1 MKMKS
6 RLHRYNIS
14 KPTCR
19 HGQKYSNKK
28 SISIWWCLYVISNAW
43 ATFEA
48 QFMKRLSKTVIQ
60 VNEDLKNL
68 SN

>member
-6 RLHRYNIS
+6 RLHRYNIF

-28 SISIWWCLYVISNAW
+28 KYFNMMMLIRNK
-43 ATFEA
+43 
-48 QFMKRLSKTVIQ
+48 QRLSDI
-60 VNEDLKNL
+60 
-68 SN
+68 